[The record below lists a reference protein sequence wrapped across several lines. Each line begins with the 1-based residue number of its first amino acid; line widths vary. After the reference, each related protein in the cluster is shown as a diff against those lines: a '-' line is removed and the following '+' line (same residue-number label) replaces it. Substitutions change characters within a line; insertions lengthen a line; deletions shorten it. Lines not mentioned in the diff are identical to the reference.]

1 MSGLKRLEIPL
12 TNGASSMV
20 IRDVT
25 YYAFTNYVAPSVFSS
40 ETQLTWRWCLS
51 RPNSQEWWKAQAG
64 KIRIS
69 ICSDIPL
76 SWLEPDFAIGATL
89 ALLRNSNLQQFC
101 DYCKQRY
108 AHLSRGGQLHQLAQK
123 PAYWKVVSEHPKR
136 KGITR
141 FYCLECAADIQNWP
155 DGTFYSLK
163 EQLQDALKDTAQRE
177 MINVELPG

>member
-1 MSGLKRLEIPL
+1 MNGLKSPATLL
-12 TNGASSMV
+12 MSADSNMV
-20 IRDVT
+20 IRGTT
-25 YYAFTNYVAPSVFSS
+25 YYAFTKLSASLVFSS
-40 ETQLTWRWCLS
+40 ETQLTWRWSLS
-51 RPNSQEWWKAQAG
+51 RQNSAEWWKARAG

-76 SWLEPDFAIGATL
+76 YMLEPDFAIGASL
-89 ALLRNSNLQQFC
+89 ALLRNTNLQQYC

-177 MINVELPG
+177 MINVELPR

>member
-1 MSGLKRLEIPL
+1 MNGLMKPATLL
-12 TNGASSMV
+12 MTGDSNMV
-20 IRDVT
+20 IRGIT

-40 ETQLTWRWCLS
+40 ETQLTWRWSLS
-51 RPNSQEWWKAQAG
+51 RPNSQGWWKAQSG

-69 ICSDIPL
+69 ISLDTQL
-76 SWLEPDFAIGATL
+76 FSLEPDLPIGASL
-89 ALLRNSNLQQFC
+89 ALLRNTNLNQYC

-108 AHLSRGGQLHQLAQK
+108 AHLSRGGELHQLARK

-177 MINVELPG
+177 YLNVELPR

>member
-1 MSGLKRLEIPL
+1 MNGLKLPETL
-12 TNGASSMV
+12 LMTEDSNMV
-20 IRDVT
+20 IRGTT
-25 YYAFTNYVAPSVFSS
+25 YYAFTKLSASLVFSS
-40 ETQLTWRWCLS
+40 ETQLTWRWSLS
-51 RPNSQEWWKAQAG
+51 RPNSQEWWKAHSG

-69 ICSDIPL
+69 ISLDTQL
-76 SWLEPDFAIGATL
+76 FSLEPDLPIGATL
-89 ALLRNSNLQQFC
+89 ALLRNSNLQQYC

-177 MINVELPG
+177 FINVELPR

>member
-1 MSGLKRLEIPL
+1 M
-12 TNGASSMV
+12 
-20 IRDVT
+20 
-25 YYAFTNYVAPSVFSS
+25 
-40 ETQLTWRWCLS
+40 
-51 RPNSQEWWKAQAG
+51 
-64 KIRIS
+64 
-69 ICSDIPL
+69 
-76 SWLEPDFAIGATL
+76 LEPDLPIGATL

-177 MINVELPG
+177 MINVELPR

>member
-1 MSGLKRLEIPL
+1 MNGLKQPSTLL
-12 TNGASSMV
+12 KTANTNMAMRGT
-20 IRDVT
+20 T
-25 YYAFTNYVAPSVFSS
+25 YYGFSRYAGFSVFSS
-40 ETQLTWRWCLS
+40 ETQLTWRWSLS
-51 RPNSQEWWKAQAG
+51 RPNSQEWWSPQCG

-69 ICSDIPL
+69 ISSAMDPFM
-76 SWLEPDFAIGATL
+76 LEPDLPIGASL
-89 ALLRNSNLQQFC
+89 ALLRNTNLQQYC

-177 MINVELPG
+177 MINVELPR